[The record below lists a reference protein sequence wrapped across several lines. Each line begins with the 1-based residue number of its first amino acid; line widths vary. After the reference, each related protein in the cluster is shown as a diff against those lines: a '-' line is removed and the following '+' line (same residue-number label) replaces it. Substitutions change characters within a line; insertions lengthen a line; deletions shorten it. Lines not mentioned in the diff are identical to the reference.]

1 MLRKD
6 DVVDLFSNISNR
18 LILANIPIIG
28 TSMDVI
34 YTEVTQFRN
43 DLFIKEILNDLN
55 FSKIDNEFL
64 YGLEFRNIFIRTW
77 KIVMS
82 EIYED
87 KIIYYSKL
95 IKDTLESDEIG
106 RRYNFDYIKTISELS
121 VEQMCIL
128 KELYIQQKDI
138 VSYSGDNFGNVIL
151 TKTDYKN
158 ISKIL
163 EDNYSIT
170 NDEFEFLAKRTEATG
185 LIHEILYLD
194 DEGNMGYVY
203 AINTTL
209 IKLMEKLNI
218 E

>member
-6 DVVDLFSNISNR
+6 DVVDLFLNISNR

-55 FSKIDNEFL
+55 FSKIDKEFL

-128 KELYIQQKDI
+128 KELYVQQMDI

-158 ISKIL
+158 IYKIL

-194 DEGNMGYVY
+194 DDCNMGYVY

>member
-55 FSKIDNEFL
+55 FSKIDKEFL

-128 KELYIQQKDI
+128 KELYVQQKDI
-138 VSYSGDNFGNVIL
+138 VSYSGDNFGNIIL
-151 TKTDYKN
+151 TKTNYKN
-158 ISKIL
+158 LSKIL
-163 EDNYSIT
+163 DDKYSIT
-170 NDEFEFLAKRTEATG
+170 KDEFEFLAKRTEATG
-185 LIHEILYLD
+185 LIHEILYYD
-194 DEGNMGYVY
+194 NGEMGHVY
-203 AINTTL
+203 AINATL
-209 IKLMEKLNI
+209 INLMEKLNI
-218 E
+218 V